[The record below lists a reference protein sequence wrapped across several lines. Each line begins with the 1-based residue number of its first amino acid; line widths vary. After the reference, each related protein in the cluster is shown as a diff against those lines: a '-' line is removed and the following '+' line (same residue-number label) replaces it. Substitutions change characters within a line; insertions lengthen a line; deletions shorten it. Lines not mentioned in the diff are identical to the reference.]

1 MRARFAH
8 IFKKLAQSLFL
19 IFLLLC
25 STIYG
30 QDINYDYS
38 GEISTW
44 GGGYSILDKGNYFA
58 GARILPS
65 FSGRSQFNTSSLE
78 LNITLNGY
86 LSYRDNWEQELK
98 LYRSSLTYQSSQAE
112 AIVGLQKITFGP
124 ARYLRPLMWFD
135 RISPTDPLN
144 ITAGVTGSLFR
155 YYTMNNTNFWIW
167 SLYGNDESK
176 GLEQTGT
183 KESTPEIG
191 GRIQLPLDKGDIA
204 LSVHGRK
211 RADTN
216 IEKRIALDGYFDIG
230 IGLWYEARLD
240 IINNLPNRKY
250 LTIGGDYT
258 FSIGNGLNFVTEI
271 MPMEFSGDDYILNDP
286 QETLWAASLSYPLNI
301 FDDIMGLV
309 YYSESQNQFYQYLQ
323 YQRTYDRIRINLGVF
338 NYPETDFSLPMGGNL
353 NRSGL
358 GCQVM
363 LIYNY

>member
-19 IFLLLC
+19 IVLLLG
-25 STIYG
+25 SVLYG
-30 QDINYDYS
+30 QNFSYDYS

-44 GGGYSILDKGNYFA
+44 SGGYSLLEDDNYFS
-58 GARILPS
+58 GMRILPS
-65 FSGRSQFNTSSLE
+65 FSGSADFNTSSLK
-78 LNITLNGY
+78 LDLSLNGY
-86 LSYRDNWEQELK
+86 LSYRDNWQQDLK
-98 LYRSSLTYQSSQAE
+98 LYRSSLSYQSSQAE

-135 RISPTDPLN
+135 RINPTDPLN
-144 ITAGVTGSLFR
+144 LTEGVTGVLLR

-167 SLYGNDESK
+167 GLYGNDESK

-183 KESTPEIG
+183 KKSTPEIG

-258 FSIGNGLNFVTEI
+258 FSIGNGLNFVTEV
-271 MPMEFSGDDYILNDP
+271 MPMEIRGDDYILNDP
-286 QETLWAASLSYPLNI
+286 QETLLAASLSYPLNI
-301 FDDIMGLV
+301 FDNVMGMV
-309 YYSESQNQFYQYLQ
+309 YYSESQNQFYQYFQ
-323 YQRTYDRIRINLGVF
+323 YSRTYDKLKVNLGLF

-353 NRSGL
+353 NMNGL
-358 GCQVM
+358 GAQIMV
-363 LIYNY
+363 IYNY